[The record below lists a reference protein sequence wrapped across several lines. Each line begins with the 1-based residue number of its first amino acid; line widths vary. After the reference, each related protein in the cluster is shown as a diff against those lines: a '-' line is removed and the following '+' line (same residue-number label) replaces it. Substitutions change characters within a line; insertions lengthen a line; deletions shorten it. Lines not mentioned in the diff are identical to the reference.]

1 MALCPSCVVCLFT
14 FMKLHFL
21 CKMVSKGIPCVVCHV
36 TKHERP
42 ELSFHTFPKNKK
54 RALEWINALRHEPL
68 REKNL
73 DQIIRSNRLCSLHFS
88 GANYVQGKNSSRL
101 RWDACPDTFLG
112 DGNMDVLPPSIND
125 EDQSEFASYSEN
137 IDVMP
142 QYDSITL
149 HFTYEQQFEIAPD
162 FKYPSPRKILHNI
175 HGSSNKK
182 QEDTVSQ
189 CNITDDRGRVSD
201 FRSASS
207 DSFNQEHEDIIA
219 EERND
224 DAGTASAFRS
234 VFSDCCNQ
242 EHEHT
247 IPELNI
253 SDDRSASSI
262 ADMVWTGE
270 HRDFAVRAYF
280 ENNQSVIATQRAFR
294 RQFNIPRNNAVPQA
308 NTIRSW
314 VRQFEATGSTLRRD
328 AHGRSRS
335 IRTPENVDRVRAAII
350 QSPGRSAR
358 SHAVALGISSR
369 SLRRI
374 LHMDLNFHPNK
385 EMMAQELNEADTAN
399 RQNLCDQPS
408 NCQNT
413 GARKSKCLSG
423 KETKLK
429 NKIPPSRKRRRKV
442 FGTPEKDSV
451 FVIEEINTNIGK
463 ESKIACEEE
472 VSSQEGGSDMDP
484 LEENIFIKQESIDHE
499 EGEDSLSES
508 KILNSSEGMQMKEE
522 VIIKEEYV
530 EAFDFT
536 DWD

>member
-149 HFTYEQQFEIAPD
+149 HFTYEQQFGSLCTSPQYGSEIAPD

-253 SDDRSASSI
+253 SDDRSASS
-262 ADMVWTGE
+262 
-270 HRDFAVRAYF
+270 
-280 ENNQSVIATQRAFR
+280 S
-294 RQFNIPRNNAVPQA
+294 
-308 NTIRSW
+308 
-314 VRQFEATGSTLRRD
+314 
-328 AHGRSRS
+328 
-335 IRTPENVDRVRAAII
+335 
-350 QSPGRSAR
+350 
-358 SHAVALGISSR
+358 
-369 SLRRI
+369 
-374 LHMDLNFHPNK
+374 
-385 EMMAQELNEADTAN
+385 
-399 RQNLCDQPS
+399 DQPS